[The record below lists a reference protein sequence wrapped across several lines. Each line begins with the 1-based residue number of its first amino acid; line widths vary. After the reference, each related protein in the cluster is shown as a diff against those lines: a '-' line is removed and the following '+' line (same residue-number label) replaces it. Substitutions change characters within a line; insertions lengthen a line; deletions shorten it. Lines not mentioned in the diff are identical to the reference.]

1 MSSDQAAAIG
11 AFLSG
16 VGSVLSAIWY
26 TKRARKQAESDC
38 DKRIAEY
45 DRALH
50 EGVRIARDHVEADQ
64 PD

>member
-1 MSSDQAAAIG
+1 VSSDQAAAIG

-16 VGSVLSAIWY
+16 IGSVLSATWFVKRNR
-26 TKRARKQAESDC
+26 KRAEEDC
-38 DKRIAEY
+38 NKRLAEY

-50 EGVRIARDHVEADQ
+50 EGVRIAREHDEAHS